1 MISIHIP
8 KSEYYNEATNEFTE
22 IKETTLKM
30 EHSLISIKKWEAK
43 WNIAFLG
50 RNEKTDEQMLD
61 YLSCMTISPM
71 DVNPIVYKAISN
83 EQMKQVGDYIRAP
96 MTATT
101 FYDADGKKISR
112 ETVTAELI
120 YYWMIALNIPM
131 DFQKVHLNQLLTL
144 IRTVSVK
151 NTPPKK
157 MSREEILRRNAKL
170 NAERRKRLNTR
181 G

>member
-8 KSEYYNEATNEFTE
+8 KTEYYNDVTNEFTE
-22 IKETTLKM
+22 IRETTLKM

-50 RNEKTDEQMLD
+50 REQKTDEQMLD
-61 YLSCMTISPM
+61 YLHCMTISPT
-71 DVNPIVYKAISN
+71 DVDQIVYKAISN
-83 EQMKQVGDYIRAP
+83 KQMNQVGDYIRAP

-101 FYDADGKKISR
+101 FYDADGKKVSR
-112 ETVTAELI
+112 ETVTAELL

-131 DFQKVHLNQLLTL
+131 EFQKVHLNQLLTL
-144 IRTVSVK
+144 IRTVSIK
-151 NTPPKK
+151 NTPAKK